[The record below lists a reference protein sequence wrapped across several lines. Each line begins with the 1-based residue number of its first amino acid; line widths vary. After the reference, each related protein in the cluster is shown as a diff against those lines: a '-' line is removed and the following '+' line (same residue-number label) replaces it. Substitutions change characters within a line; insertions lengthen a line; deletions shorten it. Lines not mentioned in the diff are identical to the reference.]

1 MQTKLSATSAGSSK
15 RAGQFRLL
23 FFLMLNPEDFYNLTS
38 YASRFTQDPDRLVAL
53 YFSEV
58 TVINRIELLEEANNP
73 LFLKSKVSEIVKDIE
88 NDEVINPLY
97 LIKELSLSSVESRED
112 GIYADL
118 SIYTDFVAYLML
130 SGIIR

>member
-1 MQTKLSATSAGSSK
+1 
-15 RAGQFRLL
+15 
-23 FFLMLNPEDFYNLTS
+23 MLNPEDFYNLTS

-130 SGIIR
+130 SGIMR